1 MELLTEII
9 LRAGKSAVEL
19 AFFILL
25 PVMVVML
32 SVMRLLEA
40 RGILDWLVARLAPV
54 LRPLGLTGLSIF
66 AMLQISF
73 VSFAAP
79 IATLTM
85 MDQRGA
91 SNRHIAATLAMV
103 MAMAQANISIPMT
116 ALGLKFGATLLFSL
130 LGGLAASASTYYIF
144 ARRLGSDELTMDE
157 SVPHPV
163 AADAK
168 GVLDVINHAGAESFR
183 IAVAALPMLILALV
197 AVTILRSVGAIDVLT
212 AALAPVMLL
221 LRLDPALIL
230 PVVTKFLGGA
240 TAWMGVMDEMIR
252 HGTANAAMV
261 NRSAGLLLNP
271 FDLPGVAILISASRR
286 VAAVWR
292 SAALGACVG
301 IVLRALAHVLLM

>member
-1 MELLTEII
+1 MEILTEII

-32 SVMRLLEA
+32 SVMRLQEA
-40 RGILDWLVARLAPV
+40 RGILDKLVACLAPV

-116 ALGLKFGATLLFSL
+116 ALGLKFGMTLLFSL
-130 LGGLAASASTYYIF
+130 LGGLAASASTYYLF
-144 ARRLGSDELTMDE
+144 ARRLGMEELTMDE

-212 AALAPVMLL
+212 MALAPVMLL

-261 NRSAGLLLNP
+261 NHSAGLLLNP

-292 SAALGACVG
+292 CAALGACVG
-301 IVLRALAHVLLM
+301 ILLRALAHLLLM

>member
-1 MELLTEII
+1 MEILTEII

-116 ALGLKFGATLLFSL
+116 ALGLKFGMTLMFSL
-130 LGGLAASASTYYIF
+130 LGGLAASASTYYLF
-144 ARRLGSDELTMDE
+144 ARRLGSAELTMDE

-197 AVTILRSVGAIDVLT
+197 AVTVLRSVGAIDVLT
-212 AALAPVMLL
+212 SALGPVMQL

-292 SAALGACVG
+292 PAALGAAVG
-301 IVLRALAHVLLM
+301 ILLRALAHMLLM